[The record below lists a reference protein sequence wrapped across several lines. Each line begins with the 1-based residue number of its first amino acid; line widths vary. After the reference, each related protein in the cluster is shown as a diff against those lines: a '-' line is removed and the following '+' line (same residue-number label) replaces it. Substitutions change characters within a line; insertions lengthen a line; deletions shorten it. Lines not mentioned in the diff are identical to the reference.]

1 MRAIMITILGSVVG
15 SLACLALATS
25 FVIVEPSE
33 AGYRVRE
40 RLGGVP
46 FPSDTTGGTSA
57 LRGRFEFAAD
67 GTLAEGSLATVELA
81 TLVSS
86 QPRRDAYVRE
96 VVFDT
101 DRFPEA
107 VFRPTRVR
115 GVPWPPPEQG
125 AFDVAIDG
133 ELILREHAF
142 PVTWQGGIEFDAQG
156 AFLEVATRFSFDE
169 ADLIA
174 PRLGVFVTVEDEITL
189 EARLRLERR

>member
-1 MRAIMITILGSVVG
+1 MRATIVTVFASVVG
-15 SLACLALATS
+15 SLASLALATS
-25 FVIVEPSE
+25 FAIVEPSE

-46 FPSDTTGGTSA
+46 FPSDTTGATSA
-57 LRGRFEFAAD
+57 VRGRFEFAAD
-67 GTLAEGSLATVELA
+67 GTLVDGSLATVELA
-81 TLVSS
+81 ALVSN

-125 AFDVAIDG
+125 AFDVAIEG
-133 ELILREHAF
+133 ELLLREHAF
-142 PVTWQGGIEFDAQG
+142 PVTWRGQVAFDAQG
-156 AFLEVATRFSFDE
+156 AWLEVSTRFDFDE
-169 ADLIA
+169 ADLVA
-174 PRLGVFVTVEDEITL
+174 PRLGVFITVEDEITL
-189 EARLRLERR
+189 EARVRLERR

>member
-1 MRAIMITILGSVVG
+1 MRAIMIAIVGSALG

-46 FPSDTTGGTSA
+46 FPSDTTGATSA
-57 LRGRFEFAAD
+57 VRGRFEFAAD
-67 GTLAEGSLATVELA
+67 GTLVDGALATVELA
-81 TLVSS
+81 TLVSN

-107 VFRPTRVR
+107 VFRPMWVG

-125 AFDVAIDG
+125 EFDVAIEG
-133 ELILREHAF
+133 ELLLREHAF
-142 PVTWQGGIEFDAQG
+142 PVTWQGQVAFDAQG
-156 AFLEVATRFSFDE
+156 AWLEVSTRFDFDE
-169 ADLIA
+169 ADLVA

-189 EARLRLERR
+189 EVRVRLERR